1 MFENSEKLFI
11 FLVIALLFLGP
22 SKMAGLGTTI
32 GRAIRDFRS
41 AVRGAQETFSEEFS
55 AGTLESPASLPV
67 PNPVSDP
74 AASSPQDIAPT
85 PRSAG
90 EAPEVPAG
98 TAESP
103 PASPAVEVDDQS
115 SLASEPS
122 AQALAEHRTWADHE
136 RRG

>member
-11 FLVIALLFLGP
+11 FLVIALLVLGP

-55 AGTLESPASLPV
+55 AGTLESPASLPA
-67 PNPVSDP
+67 PVP
-74 AASSPQDIAPT
+74 AASSPHDIAPA
-85 PRSAG
+85 PQSAG
-90 EAPEVPAG
+90 ETPEV
-98 TAESP
+98 TAETAGSP
-103 PASPAVEVDDQS
+103 PASRAVEVDDQS

-136 RRG
+136 RHG

>member
-11 FLVIALLFLGP
+11 FLVIALLVLGP

-55 AGTLESPASLPV
+55 AGTLESPATLPA
-67 PNPVSDP
+67 PDPV
-74 AASSPQDIAPT
+74 ASSPHDIAPA
-85 PRSAG
+85 PQSAA
-90 EAPEVPAG
+90 EMPEVPAG
-98 TAESP
+98 TAGSP
-103 PASPAVEVDDQS
+103 PASRAVEVDDQS

-136 RRG
+136 RHG